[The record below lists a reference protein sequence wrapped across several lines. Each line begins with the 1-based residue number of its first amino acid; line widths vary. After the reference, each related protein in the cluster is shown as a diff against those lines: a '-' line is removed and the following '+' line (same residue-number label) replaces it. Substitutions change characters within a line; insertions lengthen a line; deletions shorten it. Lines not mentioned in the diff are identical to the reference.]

1 MAGLYSCILIQL
13 AYTRDKY
20 SFVHDIAFSYS
31 ELLCNDEN
39 VIKIITQVAIMCEN
53 GLTTKPK
60 SMHENMTSTL
70 FVVK

>member
-1 MAGLYSCILIQL
+1 M
-13 AYTRDKY
+13 
-20 SFVHDIAFSYS
+20 HDIAFSYS

-39 VIKIITQVAIMCEN
+39 VIKLITQVAIMCEN
-53 GLTTKPK
+53 GLTIKPK